1 MKNYNVIIKE
11 QNKDERCMT
20 VRVEDEEDFVKWMEV
35 LTNFEEEGKITYE
48 EIEIETEPEAF

>member
-1 MKNYNVIIKE
+1 
-11 QNKDERCMT
+11 MT

>member
-11 QNKDERCMT
+11 QNKDERLLT
-20 VRVEDEEDFVKWMEV
+20 VQVEDEEDFVKWMEI
-35 LTNFEEEGKITYE
+35 LSNFEAKGKITYE